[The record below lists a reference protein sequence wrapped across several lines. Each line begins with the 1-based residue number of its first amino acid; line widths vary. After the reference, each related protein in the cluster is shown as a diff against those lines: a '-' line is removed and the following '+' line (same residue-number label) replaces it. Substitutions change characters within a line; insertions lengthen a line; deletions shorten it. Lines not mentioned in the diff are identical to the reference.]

1 MIAIFDVD
9 YTEDSAVT
17 ACVCFEYWSDENSS
31 KDLVETTFDV
41 APYESGSFYKRELPC
56 IVSLISK
63 HNLKPN
69 IIVVDGYVWLEEE
82 KIGLGGH
89 LFKELDEQ
97 IPIIGVAKRRYSS
110 HSKLREVFRGQSK
123 NPLYITSIGID
134 VSESADLIKQMFG
147 EFRLPNL
154 IKRADQICR
163 GTIITP

>member
-9 YTEDSAVT
+9 YTNDSAVT
-17 ACVCFEYWSDENSS
+17 ACVCFENWSDENSS
-31 KDLVETTFDV
+31 KDLIETTFDV

-56 IVSLISK
+56 IISLITK

-89 LFKELDEQ
+89 LFKELDEK
-97 IPIIGVAKRRYSS
+97 IPIIGVAKRSYAD
-110 HSKLREVFRGQSK
+110 HSKLRKVFRGQSQ
-123 NPLYITSIGID
+123 NPLYITAIGID
-134 VSESADLIKQMFG
+134 VDESGGFIENMFG

-154 IKRADQICR
+154 IKRADQLCR
-163 GTIITP
+163 KKIKS